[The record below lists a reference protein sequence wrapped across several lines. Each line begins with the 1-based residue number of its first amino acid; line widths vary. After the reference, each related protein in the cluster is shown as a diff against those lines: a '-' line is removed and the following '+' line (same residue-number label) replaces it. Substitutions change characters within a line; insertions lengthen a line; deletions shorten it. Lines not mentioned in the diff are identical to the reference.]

1 MRLLPR
7 IKTRKRDCKGQ
18 LLKLDKRMTPAQFVY
33 STTKLM
39 RRKQKRA
46 EETTL

>member
-1 MRLLPR
+1 MRPLPKVR
-7 IKTRKRDCKGQ
+7 TRKHNCKGQ
-18 LLKLDKRMTPAQFVY
+18 LLKLDKRMTQAQFVY